1 VSQDGGSGPAAPA
14 RAPIGDVDTD
24 ALLCALVLAPR
35 AFSRNRFFELFER
48 PDQRRVRRRATRVRG
63 ILRQLLAGAEITG
76 EVELDDGR
84 HLLRYRVPSLN
95 LSRSAALSRLEFA
108 TLRFAFDRSKKRE
121 PDAEVRALV
130 EEALGRLGAAPGMP
144 PGTSFLPD

>member
-1 VSQDGGSGPAAPA
+1 VSQDGASSPAAPA
-14 RAPIGDVDTD
+14 RAVDVDTD

-35 AFSRNRFFELFER
+35 AFARNRFFELFER
-48 PDQRRVRRRATRVRG
+48 PDKRRVRRRATRVRG

-84 HLLRYRVPSLN
+84 RLLRYRMPSLN
-95 LSRSAALSRLEFA
+95 WSRSAALSQLEFA
-108 TLRFAFDRSKKRE
+108 TLRFAIDRSKKRE
-121 PDAEVRALV
+121 PDDDVRALV
-130 EEALGRLGAAPGMP
+130 EGALARLGAAPGMP